1 MSNNLTTE
9 EKHRKQFHVTK
20 YWAGEQ
26 LSKRKSYV
34 SEDHFRRLLDELK
47 DQELSD
53 ARCLFR
59 MIVKEAEQHNT
70 KIATKITLLHN
81 LKFARNWS
89 SSKVF
94 AGMNIPNRL
103 IDNLI
108 DKYPDKDDYQIFR
121 ALMGWAIDL

>member
-1 MSNNLTTE
+1 MNVE
-9 EKHRKQFHVTK
+9 ERKRKQFHIVK

-26 LSKRKSYV
+26 LSKRKAYV
-34 SEDHFRRLLDELK
+34 SEDQFRRFLDELK

-59 MIVKEAEQHNT
+59 MIVKEVDQHNA

-94 AGMNIPNRL
+94 AGMNIPNQM
-103 IDNLI
+103 I
-108 DKYPDKDDYQIFR
+108 DKLIEKHPDKDDYQIFR
-121 ALMGWAIDL
+121 ALMGWVIDL

>member
-1 MSNNLTTE
+1 MTTE
-9 EKHRKQFHVTK
+9 EKQRNKFKIGK
-20 YWAGEQ
+20 YLDAEQ
-26 LSKRKSYV
+26 LSKRKAHG
-34 SEDHFRRLLDELK
+34 SEDQFRRLLDELK

-53 ARCLFR
+53 SRCLFR
-59 MIVKEAEQHNT
+59 MIIKEVDQHNT

-94 AGMNIPNRL
+94 SGMSIPNRA

-108 DKYPDKDDYQIFR
+108 EKYPDKDDYQIFR
-121 ALMGWAIDL
+121 ALMGWVIDL

>member
-1 MSNNLTTE
+1 MSTKETTE
-9 EKHRKQFHVTK
+9 ERQRKQFQIVK

-26 LSKRKSYV
+26 LSKRKAYV

-59 MIVKEAEQHNT
+59 MIVKEVDQHNT
-70 KIATKITLLHN
+70 KITTKITLLQN

-94 AGMNIPNRL
+94 SGMNIPNRV

-108 DKYPDKDDYQIFR
+108 EKSPDKEEYQIFR
-121 ALMGWAIDL
+121 ALMGWIIYL

>member
-1 MSNNLTTE
+1 MSTKETTE
-9 EKHRKQFHVTK
+9 ERQRKQFQIVK

-59 MIVKEAEQHNT
+59 MIVKEVDQHNT
-70 KIATKITLLHN
+70 KITTKITLLQN

-94 AGMNIPNRL
+94 SGMNIPNRV

-108 DKYPDKDDYQIFR
+108 EKYPDKEEYQIFR
-121 ALMGWAIDL
+121 ALMGWVIDL

>member
-1 MSNNLTTE
+1 MSNNVTTE
-9 EKHRKQFHVTK
+9 EKQRKQFQVTK

-26 LSKRKSYV
+26 LSKRKAYV

-59 MIVKEAEQHNT
+59 MMVKEVDQHNT
-70 KIATKITLLHN
+70 KIATKITLLQN
-81 LKFARNWS
+81 LKFGRNWN

-94 AGMNIPNRL
+94 SGMSIPNQFIDKL
-103 IDNLI
+103 IE
-108 DKYPDKDDYQIFR
+108 KYPDKEAYQIFR

>member
-1 MSNNLTTE
+1 MTTE
-9 EKHRKQFHVTK
+9 ERHRKQFQIVK

-26 LSKRKSYV
+26 LSKRKAYV

-59 MIVKEAEQHNT
+59 MIVKEVDQHNT
-70 KIATKITLLHN
+70 KIATKITLLRN
-81 LKFARNWS
+81 LKFVRNWS

-94 AGMNIPNRL
+94 AGMSIPNRA

-108 DKYPDKDDYQIFR
+108 EKYPDKDDYQIFR
-121 ALMGWAIDL
+121 ALMGWVIDL